1 MKPTK
6 YQRRQ
11 PEYAQYYYAR
21 AAKDNERQYEQ
32 QQRDKLA
39 QWAKTSGYLGEEG
52 QLGIP
57 STNPNL
63 QTIPGT
69 GIYDKNFDQDRKEM
83 SLRNRAMLMS
93 GNDALQQQALSQMG
107 SMQDSRNTG
116 VNAIDLE
123 KWKKKNIPTK
133 ADTKLEQ
140 LDNYRRRLRAR
151 GKDTTTV
158 DLAINKEV
166 TRPQGTQLSVDA
178 NGNVTMTQGDV
189 SNQLNLGAAGSNEA
203 DKQIMLGAKQLNQ
216 MYAIGDTYSDEY
228 LGLGGA
234 IGGAIGSAQDYLFG
248 KGELAEFNAR
258 KGTFKRNVKQ
268 LFNDYKVEITGAA
281 AGEQEMADLRDSI
294 LNEQLGPLEFKTAYD
309 QFMEAATTNMIL
321 NMKAKNIP
329 EVKIFEQLGFS
340 MATDSDGILRVQMPN
355 GNWEEVNQ

>member
-1 MKPTK
+1 MKPTN

-21 AAKDNERQYEQ
+21 AAKDNERQYDQ

-57 STNPNL
+57 STDPTL

-69 GIYDKNFDQDRKEM
+69 GIYDKNFDPDRREM
-83 SLRNRAMLMS
+83 ALRNREMLMS

-107 SMQDSRNTG
+107 SMQDSRNSGINT
-116 VNAIDLE
+116 IDLE

-140 LDNYRRRLRAR
+140 LADYRQRLVNS
-151 GKDTTTV
+151 GEDTTAV

-166 TRPQGTQLSVDA
+166 TRAKGMQLSVDT

-189 SNQLNLGAAGSNEA
+189 SSPLNLGAAGSNEA
-203 DKQIMLGAKQLNQ
+203 DKQILAGAKQLNQ
-216 MYAIGDTYSDEY
+216 MHRIGRDFKKEY
-228 LGLGGA
+228 LGFGA
-234 IGGAIGSAQDYLFG
+234 DIKGVIGSLQDYMFG
-248 KGELAEFNAR
+248 TGEQAEFNANR
-258 KGTFKRNVKQ
+258 GAFRRNIKQ
-268 LFNDYKVEITGAA
+268 LFNDYRKLITGTAA
-281 AGEQEMADLRDSI
+281 SESEMVDLRDSI
-294 LNEQLGPLEFKTAYD
+294 LNEQLGPLEFKEAYD
-309 QFMEAATTNMIL
+309 QFMEAATKNMIT
-321 NMKAKNIP
+321 NMKARNIP
-329 EVKIFEQLGFS
+329 EVKIFEQLGFA
-340 MATDSDGILRVQMPN
+340 MAHDSEGILRVQMPD
-355 GNWEEVNQ
+355 GDWLEVNQ